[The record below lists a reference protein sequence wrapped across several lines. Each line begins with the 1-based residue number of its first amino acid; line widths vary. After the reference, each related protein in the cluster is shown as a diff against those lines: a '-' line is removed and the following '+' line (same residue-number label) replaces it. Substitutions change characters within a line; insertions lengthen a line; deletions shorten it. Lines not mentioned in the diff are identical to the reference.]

1 MAAGTVILTMAAH
14 TVNLRI
20 DGAVCTV
27 AFAGKGD
34 RSRLRLLS
42 QFVELLFHL
51 QYTVDNDI
59 IIE

>member
-34 RSRLRLLS
+34 RSRLLLLG
-42 QFVELLFHL
+42 QLVELLFNL
-51 QYTVDNDI
+51 QYTVEDI
-59 IIE
+59 ITES